1 MRNPFEDEKD
11 TTDYR
16 VSRRSAVVLSTLFLL
31 ALTLPPLGDLAY
43 KAATGKLATSP
54 LVRLFSYSPT
64 AGTTLHEH
72 LLAVERSLTDL
83 PYAKT
88 IRRHTQFALTAY
100 AGEGNL
106 KVHPG
111 NNGWLFYRPELAALN
126 GWGPLKTQPFSV
138 MKDPSL
144 GKLRPARELVL
155 DFAAELKKRNI
166 PLLLVPLPVKPMLYH
181 EHLLN
186 KTPDE
191 PLRHPD
197 QLAFYDQLR
206 TAGIDVLD
214 LTQPLYDLKKRYP
227 LFLKQDTHWT
237 PEAMKKSAELVAS
250 HIKKTHPTLLPQ
262 TETTPRIDARIHDRT
277 ALGDLVTLLDLPH
290 PETLYQKEPAQLVSI
305 AGLDPTPTAPI
316 SLLGDSFV
324 NIYADPTLGFEDPA
338 TATAETKAP
347 MNAGFA
353 SQLALLL
360 GQPLDVIAKNGA
372 GTTATRREFASR
384 PDDIVRAKK
393 LVVWVLASRDLLYS
407 PTAAREANIEWDT
420 VTFNPNPSK
429 PTQATDTPTT
439 AATTEGKVIVEAE
452 LLIKSTNQSPD
463 ATPYPDALH
472 TALYRIKKVLSGTF
486 DPETNWQA
494 IQWTFKKKEMQPTAA
509 FTPGQT
515 YRLTLVPWDTQ
526 TTLQS
531 LNRSADK
538 TDEDDFLAERWFIE
552 SAEPVP

>member
-11 TTDYR
+11 LTDYR
-16 VSRRSAVVLSTLFLL
+16 VSRRSAIVLSALFLL
-31 ALTLPPLGDLAY
+31 AITLPPLGDFLY
-43 KAATGKLATSP
+43 KAATGQLATSP
-54 LVRLFSYSPT
+54 VVRLLSYNPKT
-64 AGTTLHEH
+64 GPTLHEH
-72 LLAVERSLTDL
+72 LLSVERSLTDL

-88 IRRHTQFALTAY
+88 IRRQTQYALTAW
-100 AGEGNL
+100 AGEGNM

-126 GWGPLKTQPFSV
+126 GWGPIKKQPFSV
-138 MKDPSL
+138 MKDPAL
-144 GKLRPARELVL
+144 GKLKPARELIL
-155 DFAAELKKRNI
+155 QFAADLKARGI

-206 TAGIDVLD
+206 AAGIDVLD

-237 PEAMKKSAELVAS
+237 PEAMKKSAELVAA
-250 HIKKTHPTLLPQ
+250 HIKKTHPTLLQ

-277 ALGDLVTLLDLPH
+277 ALGDLVNLLDLPH

-324 NIYADPTLGFEDPA
+324 NIYTDPTLGFEDPA
-338 TATAETKAP
+338 TPGADPAPP

-393 LVVWVLASRDLLYS
+393 LVIWVLASRDLLYS

-420 VTFNPNPSK
+420 VTFNPNTSK
-429 PTQATDTPTT
+429 PAPDPTSEPATP
-439 AATTEGKVIVEAE
+439 TTEGKVIVEAE

-472 TALYRIKKVLSGTF
+472 TALYRVKKIIAGTF
-486 DPETNWQA
+486 DPEANWQA
-494 IQWTFKKKEMQPTAA
+494 IQWTFKKKEMQPTAT

-526 TTLQS
+526 TALQS

-552 SAEPVP
+552 SAEPLP